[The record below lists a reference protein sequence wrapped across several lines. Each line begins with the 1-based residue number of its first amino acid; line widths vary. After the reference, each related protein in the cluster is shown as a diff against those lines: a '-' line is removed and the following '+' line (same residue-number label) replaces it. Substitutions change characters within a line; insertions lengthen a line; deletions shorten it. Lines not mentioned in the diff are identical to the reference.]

1 MPTAIETVKRWL
13 NGPNGDEMKE
23 NTPLDSR
30 PFSAFSAYS
39 ATWPQPLAQEAFYGL
54 AGDIVHTIE
63 PHTEADP
70 AALMIQLLTTF
81 GNVVGRKAHFMVE
94 ATPHHLNLFAVV
106 VGDTAKSRKGTSW
119 GHIRSFFEP
128 VAELWVQERI

>member
-39 ATWPQPLAQEAFYGL
+39 APWPQPLAEEAFYGL

-70 AALMIQLLTTF
+70 AALA
-81 GNVVGRKAHFMVE
+81 KALEV
-94 ATPHHLNLFAVV
+94 T
-106 VGDTAKSRKGTSW
+106 
-119 GHIRSFFEP
+119 
-128 VAELWVQERI
+128 LWSKAPGEKEKEG

>member
-30 PFSAFSAYS
+30 PFSAFSASS
-39 ATWPQPLAQEAFYGL
+39 APQSPENWPQPLAEQAFYGL
-54 AGDIVHTIE
+54 PGDIVRTIE

-70 AALMIQLLTTF
+70 AALAKALEVTPDQLLDEHET
-81 GNVVGRKAHFMVE
+81 
-94 ATPHHLNLFAVV
+94 
-106 VGDTAKSRKGTSW
+106 KSLESLVR
-119 GHIRSFFEP
+119 E
-128 VAELWVQERI
+128 VAR

>member
-39 ATWPQPLAQEAFYGL
+39 APWPQPLADEAFYGL
-54 AGDIVHTIE
+54 AGDIVRTIE
-63 PHTEADP
+63 LHTEADP
-70 AALMIQLLTTF
+70 AALAKALGVTPDQLLDEHET
-81 GNVVGRKAHFMVE
+81 
-94 ATPHHLNLFAVV
+94 
-106 VGDTAKSRKGTSW
+106 KSLESLVR
-119 GHIRSFFEP
+119 E
-128 VAELWVQERI
+128 VAR